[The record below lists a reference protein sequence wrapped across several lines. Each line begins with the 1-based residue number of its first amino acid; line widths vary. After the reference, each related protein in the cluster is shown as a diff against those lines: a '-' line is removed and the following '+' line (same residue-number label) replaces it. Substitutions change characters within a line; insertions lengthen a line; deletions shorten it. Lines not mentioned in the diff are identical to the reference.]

1 MNSNSHGRQSRSL
14 TRTVEAFA
22 DAIDIEIRAF
32 DNWCAD
38 QEAAM
43 CSVYI
48 SSPSIKIASADVIAS
63 LLHLSKCLSDTFEHT
78 FPVLLWIVKDVMS
91 TSLSSSSEFKISY
104 VGTGVRVP
112 AVVTSRLLDV
122 LFSSVQAHLEREEV
136 KTSGRLMRV
145 FVKTAEPVWGMCGRW
160 LKDGMGSELSRSAT
174 ASLKRRI
181 SRAEELDDEFFI
193 EEKIINFGG
202 DAFLGLLDFQFWREV
217 YGLRKGAGSEDSHD
231 GPAQKQKAIP
241 MFLEHVAE
249 MILRTG
255 KAVGLIRALG
265 SDMDVFGDSHWQ
277 SFKELVAVENAEGNS
292 SRNPGGLFS
301 VSIDTLSRLVYE
313 RLLPHCQMVGVS
325 LTKILVGECRLWKH
339 LEALEDLMLMRRGDA
354 MSHFI
359 DVVFNK
365 VSLSGH
371 GMRILK

>member
-1 MNSNSHGRQSRSL
+1 M
-14 TRTVEAFA
+14 
-22 DAIDIEIRAF
+22 
-32 DNWCAD
+32 
-38 QEAAM
+38 
-43 CSVYI
+43 
-48 SSPSIKIASADVIAS
+48 
-63 LLHLSKCLSDTFEHT
+63 
-78 FPVLLWIVKDVMS
+78 
-91 TSLSSSSEFKISY
+91 
-104 VGTGVRVP
+104 P

-160 LKDGMGSELSRSAT
+160 LKDGMGSGLSRSAT

-202 DAFLGLLDFQFWREV
+202 DAFLGLLDFQFWREA
-217 YGLRKGAGSEDSHD
+217 YGLRKGAGSEDGHD
-231 GPAQKQKAIP
+231 GPAQKHKAIP

-313 RLLPHCQMVGVS
+313 QLLPHCQMVGVS
-325 LTKILVGECRLWKH
+325 LTKILVSECRLWKH

-371 GMRILK
+371 GMRILKCLL